1 MTVSNVIVGNAIE
14 WFEPNSG
21 VVDAPVAEWRTARN
35 KWLRA
40 QGMGGVMKDGKQ
52 SRTIPKW
59 WGDGTEFW
67 FADEIDEQ
75 IFVDKWK

>member
-14 WFEPNSG
+14 WW
-21 VVDAPVAEWRTARN
+21 VDTNPDYPIFEWRKERN

-40 QGMGGVMKDGKQ
+40 QGIAGVMKDGKK
-52 SRTIPKW
+52 SKTIPNW

-67 FADEIDEQ
+67 FTDEIDEQ